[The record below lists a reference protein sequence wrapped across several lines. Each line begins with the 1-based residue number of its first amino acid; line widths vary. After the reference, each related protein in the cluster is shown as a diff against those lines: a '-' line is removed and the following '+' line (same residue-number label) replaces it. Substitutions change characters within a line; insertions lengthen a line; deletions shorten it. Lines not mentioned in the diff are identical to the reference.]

1 MLMPSYLASHLLYPS
16 SPAAQ
21 VPPLIPSPTSCVPH
35 YPLHRYLG
43 IDCSVL
49 MGANIAEGIARE
61 EFSEAVI
68 GER

>member
-1 MLMPSYLASHLLYPS
+1 MISASHPFVAGYTNPNPCICPPTYFTLPPLVPS
-16 SPAAQ
+16 SSM
-21 VPPLIPSPTSCVPH
+21 V
-35 YPLHRYLG
+35 RYLG

>member
-1 MLMPSYLASHLLYPS
+1 M
-16 SPAAQ
+16 
-21 VPPLIPSPTSCVPH
+21 V
-35 YPLHRYLG
+35 RYLG